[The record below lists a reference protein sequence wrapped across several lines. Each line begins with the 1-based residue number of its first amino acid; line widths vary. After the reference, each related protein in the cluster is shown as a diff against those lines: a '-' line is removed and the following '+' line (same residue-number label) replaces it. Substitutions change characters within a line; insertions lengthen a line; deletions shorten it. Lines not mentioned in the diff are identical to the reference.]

1 MQSWRERLRA
11 SVLLLCGLALDSFSP
26 PSCSLSP
33 STAPAPVQEWIL
45 KARLH
50 DLDIRQLRCP
60 SPSLSFFLPSFKVN
74 PWSGE
79 ITQQI
84 KCLPSRC
91 EVLSTHVKA
100 GVVAPACT
108 GAKCWRRADPRGS
121 LAEAASCRFSERCLF
136 KGRHSTNKEDEEPW
150 SSSCVSVL
158 RSVDWSQKC
167 CCLWARVPT
176 QQHPYHIQ
184 QPKGCL

>member
-1 MQSWRERLRA
+1 M
-11 SVLLLCGLALDSFSP
+11 LLMLLWMLWLPPPLC
-26 PSCSLSP
+26 LSP
-33 STAPAPVQEWIL
+33 S
-45 KARLH
+45 
-50 DLDIRQLRCP
+50 P